1 MAEYGIVAKVKTN
14 NNSLSGQR
22 VDHQGK
28 DVERSL
34 KLYYPSE
41 LIDDRVPL
49 VPYQDEDVSPNWFQM
64 SWLLLLIWI

>member
-22 VDHQGK
+22 VDHQGE

-34 KLYYPSE
+34 NLYYPSE